1 MKNSGLHALA
11 SFVSWGLLAACSGT
25 ATNSPVNGGNAGVG
39 GATGG
44 QAASGGTSAVAAATG
59 GAIATLGGTANTGG
73 KAAVTGGHPSVGGTA
88 AGGSSSTAAC
98 NNSALTWKSANKTNY
113 TSYPDPGSEEC
124 IKYNGCTW
132 AGQFAACDGTKSET
146 WVAAH
151 SIVSLFPDFAALML
165 HDLCLRKGQN
175 TIVVTVLDTCAD
187 SDCSGCCTQNKG
199 SASELIDIESYTDAR
214 WGVPDGS
221 IEWADLGPTMGSGC
235 N

>member
-1 MKNSGLHALA
+1 MGHSGLRALA
-11 SFVSWGLLAACSGT
+11 SFVSWAMVAACSGT
-25 ATNSPVNGGNAGVG
+25 PAISSNGGDAGGSGANG
-39 GATGG
+39 GRAVT
-44 QAASGGTSAVAAATG
+44 GGTSAVAVALG
-59 GAIATLGGTANTGG
+59 GASAALGGTANTGG
-73 KAAVTGGHPSVGGTA
+73 HPNAGGTT
-88 AGGSSSTAAC
+88 AGGSSSTAVC
-98 NNSALTWKSANKTNY
+98 NSAALTWKSANKTNY

-132 AGQFAACDGTKSET
+132 AGQFAACDGTKPEA

-151 SIVSLFPDFAALML
+151 NIVSAFPDFSALKL

-199 SASELIDIESYTDAR
+199 SATELIDIESYTDAR

-221 IEWADLGPTMGSGC
+221 IEWADLGPTTGSGC